1 MDQTPSQSALRPASQ
16 ALDRAPS
23 APAVLRRAGKNALFA
38 ADEFFAGPCELGYL
52 IGEGEVAQRLGRGF
66 AELFHRAVQ
75 IGQGFTD
82 RNQLAAFTLHG
93 FSFSHAR
100 QTRPQKGDD
109 PF

>member
-1 MDQTPSQSALRPASQ
+1 MASRPISGQ
-16 ALDRAPS
+16 ITRWERHHTRHEAPIG
-23 APAVLRRAGKNALFA
+23 VR
-38 ADEFFAGPCELGYL
+38 FAGPCELVYL

-66 AELFHRAVQ
+66 AEFLHRAVQ

-100 QTRPQKGDD
+100 QTRGLQG
-109 PF
+109 